1 MALNEDILKM
11 CIRVDGTKTYYPI
24 YDEYSTEPLSANP
37 EYAKKY
43 GWNNG
48 TVAFI
53 TENGEYYV
61 TPFCVE
67 VRDYLDSI
75 GYRDVGLYVPFSN
88 GDIPAD
94 KDAAL
99 VWEAL
104 RNKAREVYE
113 EKRIEEHKEKM
124 RKLSEEKR
132 IQPLPQQVYELCL
145 NIPENGLMTSWM
157 GSEPSLTSAVR
168 EWDVPDH
175 MGTYCQNNGKV
186 VFVNDEGKTFVT
198 PYCSEIREVLEAAG
212 YKQGSLFVPLSNGE
226 EIVDAKLN
234 EQWNFMVT
242 DARNKFM
249 ARRKEEQLAKFK
261 SLAEEKGV
269 KPLPAEAYDKSL
281 EIPQDGLQTESLISG
296 PQITSPVYDFNVPD
310 CLGKY
315 CQNNGRVVFVDD
327 KGKTWVTPFCYE
339 VSSLL
344 RDAGYR
350 EGSIFVPL
358 SNGEEIKD
366 PAIASRWESL
376 CVEARK
382 NLDARMEQRKQEK
395 IKGIASQKD
404 LQDIP
409 ESLYVVTVKVPE
421 EGLENTWMGEK
432 REPVRPIPDY
442 KFEELMGCYCTN
454 NGKIIFVDKNG
465 ATHISPYA
473 YEVAAILEACGYT
486 RRDMFVPMSNG
497 EIFVDPTIAAKWEAM
512 SKDSLEAA
520 QKRFNAMNNGGNG
533 NADGGTGFKM

>member
-11 CIRVDGTKTYYPI
+11 CIRVDGTKVYYPL
-24 YDEYSTEPLSANP
+24 YDEYSDSPITASP
-37 EYAKKY
+37 EYARKY

-61 TPFCVE
+61 TPFCFE
-67 VRDYLDSI
+67 VRDYLEEL
-75 GYRDVGLYVPFSN
+75 GYKDIGLYVPFSN

-104 RNKAREVYE
+104 RNKARKVHE

-124 RKLSEEKR
+124 KSLAEEKS
-132 IQPLPQQVYELCL
+132 IQPLPEQLYELCL
-145 NIPENGLMTSWM
+145 NIPESGLMTSWM
-157 GSEPSLTSAVR
+157 GQNPTSTFPVSDW
-168 EWDVPDH
+168 EVPKH

-198 PYCSEIREVLEAAG
+198 PYCSEVRDILDAAG
-212 YKQGSLFVPLSNGE
+212 YRQGSLFVPLSNGE
-226 EIVDAKLN
+226 DIVDDKLN
-234 EQWNFMVT
+234 EKWNFMVT
-242 DARNKFM
+242 DARNKLM
-249 ARRKEEQLAKFK
+249 ARIKEENLARFK
-261 SLAEEKGV
+261 TIAEEKGV
-269 KPLPAEAYDKSL
+269 KTLPQGAYDKSL
-281 EIPQDGLQTESLISG
+281 EIPQDGLETVSLMSG
-296 PQITSPVYDFNVPD
+296 PFITSPVYEFQVPEH
-310 CLGKY
+310 LGKY
-315 CQNNGRVVFVDD
+315 CQNNGRVVFVDEQ
-327 KGKTWVTPFCYE
+327 GKTWVTPFCFE
-339 VSSLL
+339 VSSML

-366 PAIASRWESL
+366 PVIAQRWESL
-376 CVEARK
+376 CTEARK
-382 NLDARMEQRKQEK
+382 NLDARMEQRKQDK
-395 IKGIASQKD
+395 IKDVASKKD
-404 LQDIP
+404 LKDIP
-409 ESLYVVTVKVPE
+409 DSLYVVTVRVPE
-421 EGLENTWMGEK
+421 EGLENTWLGEK

-454 NGKIIFVDKNG
+454 NGRIIFVDKTG

-486 RRDMFVPMSNG
+486 RKDMFVPMSNG
-497 EIFVDPTIAAKWEAM
+497 EEFVDPALAAKWEAM

-520 QKRFNAMNNGGNG
+520 QRRFNNGGNG
-533 NADGGTGFKM
+533 NADGGSGFKM